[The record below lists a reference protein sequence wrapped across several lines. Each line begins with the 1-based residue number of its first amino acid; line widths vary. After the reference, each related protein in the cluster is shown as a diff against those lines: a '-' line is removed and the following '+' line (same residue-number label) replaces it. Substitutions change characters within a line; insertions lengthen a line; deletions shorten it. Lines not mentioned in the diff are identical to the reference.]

1 MFGCAY
7 IDMLILAHYFS
18 SNVIGHINQPV
29 QKILRISTYALYNE
43 LYLRHE
49 RGKIIHRIQM

>member
-1 MFGCAY
+1 
-7 IDMLILAHYFS
+7 MLILAHYFS

-49 RGKIIHRIQM
+49 RGKIIHRIHM